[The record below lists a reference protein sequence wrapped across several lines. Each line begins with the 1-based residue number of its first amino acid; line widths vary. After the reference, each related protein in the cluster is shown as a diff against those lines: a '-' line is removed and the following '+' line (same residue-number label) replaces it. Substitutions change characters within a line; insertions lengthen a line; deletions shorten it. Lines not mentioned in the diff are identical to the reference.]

1 MVTIQEG
8 FQRPFPNEILGL
20 IIAKTDRKSLPA
32 CLRVS
37 SQWFHLAGK
46 VLYPDI
52 VIGWSG
58 AAKLMRGAGISRP
71 LSARSSDIAHQ
82 KPKDAKTGFKR
93 QLLEYV
99 QTITIKGHT
108 CPTEEADRSALTRG
122 AKLMTGLKQTILSP
136 QARFTETLPLCG
148 NQPGCPILAGIE
160 CHSVT
165 IQSIRRQG
173 PSGHPLEDFS
183 PIFDHVEHA
192 TLVIQPLVYYI
203 GTGQPAELSG
213 GNWPPQDLVLST
225 RNLQSVRILVAISH
239 GEAALME
246 EESERTASFAS
257 LGPLQS
263 FLASFINLHPSRIE
277 IYMFNDP
284 SDLGRSTKTFDEFKE
299 QLAISVDQTYRNSIK
314 RLTESKELKAEHSSW
329 SPNYQ
334 VFDLEHYFAQPD
346 LSFELENWMGKE
358 WQKELER
365 LREPEMEWEELLERW
380 ERDRELKKPKQVER
394 EPFAK
399 DPVVTVLRVQSG

>member
-20 IIAKTDRKSLPA
+20 IIAKTDRESLPA

-46 VLYPDI
+46 VLYSDI
-52 VIGWSG
+52 VIGWHG
-58 AAKLMRGAGISRP
+58 ATSFMEGAGVANAIQVKSSEIAYQTPRI
-71 LSARSSDIAHQ
+71 ARTD
-82 KPKDAKTGFKR
+82 FKR
-93 QLLEYV
+93 QLLKYV

-108 CPTEEADRSALTRG
+108 CPTEEADRSALTTG

-136 QARFTETLPLCG
+136 QARFTETFPLCG
-148 NQPGCPILAGIE
+148 SQPGCPILAGIE

-173 PSGHPLEDFS
+173 PSGHPLEEFS

-203 GTGQPAELSG
+203 GTGKPAELSG
-213 GNWPPQDLVLST
+213 GNWAPQDLALST
-225 RNLQSVRILVAISH
+225 RNLQSVRILVAISQ
-239 GEAALME
+239 GETELME
-246 EESERTASFAS
+246 EESDRFASLAS
-257 LGPLQS
+257 LGPLQV

-284 SDLGRSTKTFDEFKE
+284 SDRGRSTNTFDEFKE
-299 QLAISVDQTYRNSIK
+299 QLATTVDQTYRNSIE

-329 SPNYQ
+329 SLNYQ
-334 VFDLEHYFAQPD
+334 VFDLEHYFTQPG
-346 LSFELENWMGKE
+346 LSFELEDWMRTE
-358 WQKELER
+358 WEKELER
-365 LREPEMEWEELLERW
+365 LREPEVEWEELLERG
-380 ERDRELKKPKQVER
+380 K
-394 EPFAK
+394 
-399 DPVVTVLRVQSG
+399 RVS